1 MSFELETI
9 QTVSWAD
16 KHEPKSLDEVI
27 GHKLVKQKIQ
37 DSIGDNQIAHFILH
51 GESGSGKTVLAKLIA
66 KLFIQRFDEEASIRQ
81 YNASDDRGINFVRN
95 EIMILVQSRGAA
107 VFILDEADMMTK
119 EAQNALRAILPEAKR
134 RNKMFIFTCNHYDR
148 IEEAI
153 KSRCRSFSINRLS
166 SKEIQTRIIEIL
178 KAENVVI
185 KTEDEVNYIRSIIT
199 QSKGDMRQAIDSVQ
213 EAVND
218 NEINLNYYQPQHFV
232 DDSKIDALLDVIMFQ
247 QSIDAINVDV
257 NDLIF
262 QDDKMR
268 IPDFFDLVGNWL
280 YNQFKEDHICKNVYL
295 KCMMQMKDTDMNLY
309 KSGSTVIQI
318 TGMLCGFLY
327 IKLTECVAD
336 HGNPNEANLLL

>member
-27 GHKLVKQKIQ
+27 GHQLVKQKIQ

-153 KSRCRSFSINRLS
+153 K
-166 SKEIQTRIIEIL
+166 
-178 KAENVVI
+178 
-185 KTEDEVNYIRSIIT
+185 
-199 QSKGDMRQAIDSVQ
+199 
-213 EAVND
+213 
-218 NEINLNYYQPQHFV
+218 
-232 DDSKIDALLDVIMFQ
+232 
-247 QSIDAINVDV
+247 
-257 NDLIF
+257 
-262 QDDKMR
+262 
-268 IPDFFDLVGNWL
+268 
-280 YNQFKEDHICKNVYL
+280 
-295 KCMMQMKDTDMNLY
+295 
-309 KSGSTVIQI
+309 
-318 TGMLCGFLY
+318 
-327 IKLTECVAD
+327 
-336 HGNPNEANLLL
+336 